1 VAIDGLAAIAG
12 VAESDL
18 GVTGLT
24 PLQLN
29 AQAVRRALD
38 DAGLELKDVDGLATT
53 GLSRFSATLLGE
65 YLGLQPVWTDST
77 MAGGSSFDLFVARA
91 ARAIRDGLC
100 EVAVVSYG
108 SNQRS
113 ARSRRLEGVV
123 EAGMPTTEFEV
134 PFAPLRPI
142 SLYAMAAQ
150 RHMHEFGT
158 TSEQLAEIAVAAREW
173 ALLNPA
179 AFMHDAGPLTV
190 EEVVASPLIS
200 SPLHRLD
207 CCLQTDG
214 GGAVVL
220 TSVERARTL
229 AKPPVLVLGHGEAST
244 NMGFV
249 SIPDLTATGANVSG
263 PRALEMAGVSLGDVD
278 VVEVYDSFTITVLLT
293 LEGLGFCERGEG
305 GAFVEDG
312 KLRPGGGFALNT
324 SGGGLSYCHPGMFGI
339 FLVIEAVRQ
348 LRGEVGAR
356 QVDAAE
362 LALCH
367 GTGGELSTHVSVV
380 LGRDR

>member
-1 VAIDGLAAIAG
+1 MSPALAAIAG

-18 GVTGLT
+18 GVTDKT

-29 AQAVRRALD
+29 AQAVRRALH
-38 DAGLELKDVDGLATT
+38 DAGLELQDVDGLATT
-53 GLSRFSATLLGE
+53 GLSRFSATQLGE

-91 ARAIRDGLC
+91 AEAIRDGLC
-100 EVAVVSYG
+100 ELAVVSYG

-123 EAGMPTTEFEV
+123 EPGMPTNDFEL
-134 PFAPLRPI
+134 PYAPLRPM

-158 TSEQLAEIAVAAREW
+158 TSEQLAEIAVAARAW
-173 ALLNPA
+173 ALLNPV
-179 AFMHDAGPLTV
+179 AFMHGAGPLAV
-190 EEVVASPLIS
+190 EDVLDSPVLS

-220 TSVERARTL
+220 TSVEQARALRTR
-229 AKPPVLVLGHGEAST
+229 PVVVLGHGEAST
-244 NMGFV
+244 NMGSM
-249 SIPDLTATGANVSG
+249 SIPDLTATGAYVSG
-263 PRALEMAGVSLGDVD
+263 PRALGLAGVDLQDVD
-278 VVEVYDSFTITVLLT
+278 VVEVYDSFTITTLLT
-293 LEGLGFCERGEG
+293 LEGLGFCGRGDG
-305 GAFVEDG
+305 GPFVADG
-312 KLRPGGGFALNT
+312 KLRPGGALPLNT
-324 SGGGLSYCHPGMFGI
+324 MGGGLSYCHPGMFGI

-348 LRGEVGAR
+348 LRGEAGER
-356 QVDAAE
+356 QVRDAE

-367 GTGGELSTHVSVV
+367 GTGGELSTHATVV
-380 LGRDR
+380 LGVDR